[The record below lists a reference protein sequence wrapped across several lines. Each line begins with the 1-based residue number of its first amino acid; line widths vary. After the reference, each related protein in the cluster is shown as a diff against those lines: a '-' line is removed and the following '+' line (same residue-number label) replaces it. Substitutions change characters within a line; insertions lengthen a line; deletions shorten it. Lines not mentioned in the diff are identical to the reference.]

1 MLRNIKI
8 VLEYD
13 GTEFCGWQIQPGVR
27 TVQEEL
33 QSSLK
38 KIFQQK
44 INIIGAGRTDSGVH
58 AKAQVAS
65 FKVDTAMESKTIFAA
80 LNGTLPKDVRIISA
94 EEANMDFNP
103 RYDAIKRHYC
113 YYITRRERAIYRHY
127 MWCIKNNLDVNKMQ
141 QASNY
146 LFGKQDFKAFCQ
158 AGADLKHHFCT
169 VEKIL
174 WEQKDDVL
182 TLNIIANRFIH
193 SMVRIIVGT
202 IVDVGRGY
210 TQVEAIPEI
219 LASRDRR
226 KAGQTAPAKGLFLE
240 RIYY

>member
-1 MLRNIKI
+1 LLRNLKL

-13 GTEFCGWQIQPGVR
+13 GTDFCGWQIQPGVR

-33 QSSLK
+33 QKSLK
-38 KIFQQK
+38 KIFQHK
-44 INIIGAGRTDSGVH
+44 INITGAGRTDSGVH
-58 AKAQVAS
+58 ARGQVAS
-65 FKVDTAMESKTIFAA
+65 FKIDTAMPSKTIFAA

-94 EEANMDFNP
+94 EDIDIDFNP

-113 YYITRRERAIYRHY
+113 YYITRRERAIYRNF
-127 MWCIKNNLDVNKMQ
+127 MWCFKDKLDVKKMQ

-146 LFGKQDFKAFCQ
+146 LAGKQDFKSFCQ
-158 AGADLKHHFCT
+158 AGADLDHHFCT
-169 VEKIL
+169 VKKIK
-174 WEQKDDVL
+174 WELNDDVL

-202 IVDVGRGY
+202 IVDVGRDY
-210 TQVEAIPEI
+210 TSVEKIPEI
-219 LASRDRR
+219 LVSRDRR

-240 RIYY
+240 KIFY